1 MSGKR
6 FENLTLI
13 QLAVE
18 LKKAP
23 VAYFSIGSLEHHG
36 LHLPV
41 GFDAMWIHQACLA
54 AAEIT
59 GGVVLSRIVPPK
71 DVAASSGQES

>member
-6 FENLTLI
+6 FENLTSI
-13 QLAVE
+13 QLAAE

-23 VAYFSIGSLEHHG
+23 VAYFPIGSLEHHG

-41 GFDAMWIHQACLA
+41 GFDAMWIHQ
-54 AAEIT
+54 
-59 GGVVLSRIVPPK
+59 GVT
-71 DVAASSGQES
+71 

>member
-6 FENLTLI
+6 FENLTSI
-13 QLAVE
+13 QLAAE

-23 VAYFSIGSLEHHG
+23 VASIGSLDFPIGSLEHHG

-41 GFDAMWIHQACLA
+41 GFDAMWIHQ
-54 AAEIT
+54 
-59 GGVVLSRIVPPK
+59 GVT
-71 DVAASSGQES
+71 